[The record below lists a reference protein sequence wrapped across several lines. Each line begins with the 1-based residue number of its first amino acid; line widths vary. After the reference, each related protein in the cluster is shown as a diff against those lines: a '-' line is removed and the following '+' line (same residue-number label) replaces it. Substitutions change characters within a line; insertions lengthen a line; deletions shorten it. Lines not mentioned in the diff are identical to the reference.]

1 MGSAEKADQE
11 KRELAQTTPILKLPI
26 LSLFGVTS
34 VFFVVFAIPYWRTGP
49 IPCSKGA

>member
-1 MGSAEKADQE
+1 MASARSLE
-11 KRELAQTTPILKLPI
+11 KRELAQTTPILKL
-26 LSLFGVTS
+26 LVVTS